1 MPSPTI
7 ITFLSLYF
15 SLNKTNNNI
24 AIILN
29 ELETNETTN
38 ESTTSSEI
46 ITYTYKNTINLNA
59 EEYGTK
65 YPAAYYTLYVKNKNI
80 VILKL
85 WRYYMSNPWKKI
97 ELSDYENHMSL
108 ENVYQLQILNKM
120 MQEQF
125 ETYDINTIMILGIA
139 GGNGLEHIDKSKIKK
154 VYGID
159 VNQEFLIECKKRYK
173 ELGDVF
179 ETICTDLLDDNLQL
193 PCSDFLVANLLVEYI
208 GYECFQKIVRLVK
221 PLYISCIIQI
231 NTGDS
236 FVSDSPYIH
245 AFDCLEEVHHQMEEK
260 NLIDCMAKIGYQIK
274 QTMDEELPNGKKFI
288 RLDFIR

>member
-1 MPSPTI
+1 MC
-7 ITFLSLYF
+7 
-15 SLNKTNNNI
+15 
-24 AIILN
+24 
-29 ELETNETTN
+29 
-38 ESTTSSEI
+38 
-46 ITYTYKNTINLNA
+46 NL
-59 EEYGTK
+59 
-65 YPAAYYTLYVKNKNI
+65 
-80 VILKL
+80 
-85 WRYYMSNPWKKI
+85 WKKI